1 MKKKKNTEAIDIEP
15 PQKSLERIIKTEMQ
29 VAQEISSA
37 KEKAELAINTARDEV
52 GNIKESIL
60 KNAREERD
68 RMLADGIDEA
78 NKKAQKDIKRA
89 EQSSTHF
96 FEKGRKFITDAVEDV
111 IHIVLDDKDGS
122 K

>member
-1 MKKKKNTEAIDIEP
+1 MKKKKNTEAIDIEQ

-37 KEKAELAINTARDEV
+37 KEKADLAINTARDEV
-52 GNIKESIL
+52 GNIKEIIL
-60 KNAREERD
+60 KNAREERE

-78 NKKAQKDIKRA
+78 NRKAQNDMKSA
-89 EQSSTHF
+89 QQNSAHF